1 MAQAYYN
8 LINPIAETF
17 QVPAPLI
24 TALLGIGAY
33 PPAVD
38 TLRLE
43 PLWRDDV
50 NRIYL
55 GLGGNATKILAN
67 KYTSVI
73 GTDAIVAPYDDYE
86 ARFPVFD
93 VYLRSDRINNIP
105 ITRNWT
111 YNILVQRGA
120 TLFDGFKH
128 YPIRANSEVSTA
140 NPSKFTLQIENNYNT
155 PVFEGN
161 YVKILDSLRTSVP
174 SPLAGNTN
182 IGGGMTWDELI
193 TLVDFTGGR
202 HISVGLIQ
210 ISLFTVREAVQ
221 WITNTFADANS
232 AQFWTNLGAFSEPPS
247 LYSYSS
253 FDMTKNFLTWMLFP
267 IHLLIVGAACI
278 RLRYNTKIT
287 CFDLPVVIEAY
298 GADYYPSPLVTSD
311 NWGIN
316 YFGEYVEQA
325 ARLFNA
331 AVSLDWSV
339 NFKA

>member
-1 MAQAYYN
+1 MVETYDD

-33 PPAVD
+33 PLAEN

-43 PLWRDDV
+43 PMWRDDV

-55 GLGGNATKILAN
+55 GLGGNSIKILAS
-67 KYTSVI
+67 KYASLI
-73 GTDAIVAPYDDYE
+73 GTNAIVSPYDDYQ
-86 ARFPVFD
+86 ARFPSFD
-93 VYLRSDRINNIP
+93 VLLRNPGSDIP
-105 ITRNWT
+105 ITKNWT
-111 YNILVQRGA
+111 FNILPHHGA

-128 YPIRANSEVSTA
+128 YPIRANSGVSTA
-140 NPSKFTLQIENNYNT
+140 NPSKFTLMVENNYNT

-161 YVKILDSLRTSVP
+161 YVKILDSWRMPLP

-210 ISLFTVREAVQ
+210 TSLYIVRETVQ

-232 AQFWTNLGAFSEPPS
+232 AQFWTNLGAFSAPPS

-253 FDMTKNFLTWMLFP
+253 FDMTKHFLAWMLFP
-267 IHLLIVGAACI
+267 VHSLIVGAACI

-287 CFDLPVVIEAY
+287 RFDLPLVIEA
-298 GADYYPSPLVTSD
+298 GRGDM
-311 NWGIN
+311 
-316 YFGEYVEQA
+316 
-325 ARLFNA
+325 
-331 AVSLDWSV
+331 LD
-339 NFKA
+339 AYQ